1 MKKTLILLFLIVGF
15 SFADVVAQRYGDGK
29 IHRALPSWIDMSDAQ
44 VVPFSVNGTVLG
56 LPEAHRF
63 TYMSRTYSNLA
74 IFADGRIS
82 FGNSTNGLD
91 KDIEPY
97 FLPVSA
103 SVNLGNSFKW
113 KSFVDAN
120 SNYLTVVEMGPF
132 LHRGKS
138 YSVQSSFFTDGEIRV
153 QLWQNDVAHAKPE
166 MLDWMR
172 PVLYNGTVKTR
183 PEKKQMPR
191 MDIYGADGLR
201 PGWLAKSFSGYAVQI
216 SEPDGAGKGLL
227 VNMGASSDAGGILA
241 CDSSR
246 EHPVVGGI
254 RNIEVHMLNPIDVDD
269 SLCIWYF
276 DDFQGTVYAHYPSM
290 KKNQMVGVFAPDG
303 YAHQRG
309 GLFYTSPYVTRP
321 APGFKF
327 QLAYPQNQNMTFRI
341 GRIVYNLKQLPSI
354 RFLPPKPYRLTFSAT
369 GSGRVSMNSPSGTS
383 PFSLYEGEKASAS
396 IIGKAGSSIERITV
410 NGKNVVLDGEIVSK
424 KPPVNPSFNA
434 MRAANEYVKLFR
446 VYGDRPYSKID
457 FDITAMHENV
467 DVVVEFAPCEAR
479 TLDVV
484 PETVKTDSYLDPIG
498 QANARKFTS
507 AIFKDAFGLTVQ
519 KQDSLAEGKYI
530 VSAIYS
536 DALGKTRYEPMS
548 FVRDTAAFGYMD
560 MACEACVTAAN
571 DYYDGTDSTDR
582 PDAEGNAFTEFE
594 PRYGNGS
601 GSFGRCAGIARRS
614 FEYRQEVSESY
625 GLPASAT
632 DGFLHLDYLNE
643 TSISDN
649 FRKRIKNPGG
659 KHLTVSRDAE
669 GRYTQSVTDEK
680 NRPVSTWTFDGQK
693 ELVVV
698 NEYDGYDR
706 LTRSYLRD
714 YPAFADTMGYDA
726 MGRLLSKKSNDRGL
740 VEYAYDS
747 LGNLRFTR
755 NARQKALG
763 NNYFMANVYD
773 GEGKIVA
780 IGEVRGGHDFAAP
793 NTAIASA
800 AFTPLVRTV
809 YGKPTSDTLTLYG
822 VNPNGSLLGNIL
834 SRMDG
839 IRDYDVGAVIA
850 YNNGGS
856 PVSIKMNSYDRLGRK
871 SKQWVVY
878 LFDDVP
884 VVQLSYSYNV
894 SGELVSS
901 SYSEWNGNGWTQK
914 STRTRTY
921 DGRGRLVEIRE
932 GGATLAAYEYSANGN
947 VTEKRY
953 YDAGTEVFAKTV
965 RRDVYGRP
973 VVLDYR
979 NGSTELYSENISYEN
994 PLSARQSAVARVWND
1009 AGTAGRVVEN
1019 ATYTYDYLG
1028 RLTKMSGTRKADYR
1042 YDRFGRLTR
1051 KAEGNQIIGYDY
1063 ADQGYYR
1070 PSGMVIAG
1078 RSYTPYEYYSYDA
1091 SGNVWLDRYA
1101 HAAYELDSRALP
1113 ERVRLYSE
1121 VPAGMTQD
1129 NLDDYVASE
1138 SGRLQMA
1145 YDENGQRVY
1154 FGFNDGNSGYGEAAL
1169 RGVGTYRKDGSDSAY
1184 SLERQDLVAGGYRKD
1199 GSACFPVTDV
1209 QGNIR
1214 GYANASGVQSAYAY
1228 YPYGTLIDLAHSN
1241 AEDSRRWQSKEF
1253 DSDLNKYYFGARFY
1267 DPLFGLWLTPDPAGQ
1282 FANPYTYGGDPL
1294 NYIDP
1299 NGESVTAAIAIGA
1312 AVGAAIGASV
1322 SAVNCSGANEV
1333 GCGRAIAQGTLK
1345 GAAVGA
1351 ISGAI
1356 SGGVSAVASSISGTA
1371 SAAAEGGAVIASA
1384 GAETA
1389 NAASYS
1395 YAIFNNMFW
1404 STVESSLQYAATGW
1418 MNDGGYSWSGFGGAA
1433 LGGFLGG
1440 AIPGYQP
1447 VFGEGMVKN
1456 IAFETVYS
1464 GARSSAIG
1472 YVGSGLTNIYESG
1485 NWDNARAIRAAGVG
1499 ALSGASSALLKIG
1512 LMGYAIPKSA
1522 QQRKIEAGFAKEH
1535 NLVIGPYGSV
1545 RRGGGAWGWFQKNV
1559 LKSPGITLGRNLLV
1573 MGGENVSIHEGIHYI
1588 QQVRDGTLQFY
1599 WKTASDYITIGVDE
1613 TYGTE
1618 GTYEY
1623 EAEKYERT
1631 SY

>member
-1 MKKTLILLFLIVGF
+1 MKKTLILLFLIAGF
-15 SFADVVAQRYGDGK
+15 SFADVIAQRYSDGK
-29 IHRALPSWIDMSDAQ
+29 IHRALPGWIDMSDAE
-44 VVPFSVNGTVLG
+44 VALFSVDGTVLS
-56 LPEAHRF
+56 LPEANRF
-63 TYMSRTYSNLA
+63 AYMSKAYPNLTVYS
-74 IFADGRIS
+74 DGRIS

-113 KSFVDAN
+113 KSVVDAN

-132 LHRGKS
+132 RYRGKS
-138 YSVQSSFFTDGEIRV
+138 YSVQSSFFSDGEIQV
-153 QLWQNDVAHAKPE
+153 QLWQNDAANAKPE
-166 MLDWMR
+166 LLDWMR
-172 PVLYNGTVKTR
+172 PVLYNGTVKIR
-183 PEKKQMPR
+183 PEKKQVTR
-191 MDIYGADGLR
+191 MDVYGPNGLR
-201 PGWLAKSFSGYAVQI
+201 PGWVAKSFNGGGVSI
-216 SEPDGAGKGLL
+216 SEPHGVGAGLL
-227 VNMGASSDAGGILA
+227 VDMGTFSQAGGILA
-241 CDSSR
+241 YDYSR

-254 RNIEVHMLNPIDVDD
+254 RNIEVHMLNPIDVGD

-276 DDFQGTVYAHYPSM
+276 DDFQGTADAHYPSM
-290 KKNQMVGVFAPDG
+290 KKNQMMGVFSPNG
-303 YAHQRG
+303 YTYQWG
-309 GLFYTSPYVTRP
+309 GPFYTSPYVTRP

-354 RFLPPKPYRLTFSAT
+354 QFLPPKPYRLTFSIT
-369 GSGRVSMNSPSGTS
+369 GSGRVSMNSPSGSS
-383 PFSLYEGEKASAS
+383 PFSLYEGEKVSAS
-396 IIGKAGSSIERITV
+396 IISKAGSSIERITV
-410 NGKNVVLDGEIVSK
+410 NGKVVVLNGEIISK
-424 KPPVNPSFNA
+424 KPPTNPSFNA
-434 MRAANEYVKLFR
+434 MKAANEYVKLFK
-446 VYGDRPYSKID
+446 VYGNRPYSKID

-467 DVVVEFAPCEAR
+467 NVVVEFAPCEAR
-479 TLDVV
+479 TLEVV
-484 PETVKTDSYLDPIG
+484 PEMVKTDSYLDPIG

-507 AIFKDAFGLTVQ
+507 AVFKDAFGSNVQ
-519 KQDSLAEGKYI
+519 IQDSLADGKYT
-530 VSAIYS
+530 VSAIYD
-536 DALGKTRYEPMS
+536 DALGKTRYGPMS
-548 FVRDTAAFGYMD
+548 FVRDTTAFGYMD
-560 MACEACVTAAN
+560 MACEACVTVAN
-571 DYYDGTDSTDR
+571 GYYDGTDSTDR
-582 PDAEGNAFTEFE
+582 SNAEGNAFTEFE
-594 PRYGNGS
+594 PRYGNGA
-601 GSFGRCAGIARRS
+601 GSFGRSAGIARRS

-714 YPAFADTMGYDA
+714 YPAFADTMDYDA

-773 GEGKIVA
+773 GEGRVVA
-780 IGEVRGGHDFAAP
+780 IGEVHGGYDFAAP

-800 AFTPLVRTV
+800 ALTPIVRTV

-822 VNPNGSLLGNIL
+822 VNLNSSLLGSIL
-834 SRMDG
+834 SQMDG
-839 IRDYDVGAVIA
+839 IRDYDVGAIIA

-901 SYSEWNGNGWTQK
+901 SYSEWNGSGWTQK

-921 DGRGRLVEIRE
+921 DGRGRLVETRE
-932 GGATLAAYEYSANGN
+932 GNSILASYTYSANGN
-947 VTEKRY
+947 VVSKHY
-953 YDAGTEVFAKTV
+953 YDAGTEVFTKTV

-1019 ATYTYDYLG
+1019 AGYTYDYLG
-1028 RLTKMSGTRKADYR
+1028 RLTEMSGTRNASYR
-1042 YDRFGRLTR
+1042 YDELGRLTAKR
-1051 KAEGNQIIGYDY
+1051 EGSQAVGYY
-1063 ADQGYYR
+1063 YGSQNHQGYYR
-1070 PSGMVIAG
+1070 PHGMTISG
-1078 RSYTPYEYYSYDA
+1078 RSYTPFEYYSYDA
-1091 SGNVWLDRYA
+1091 SGNAWLDRYA
-1101 HAAYELDSRALP
+1101 RAAYELDSRALP
-1113 ERVRLYSE
+1113 EKVRLYPE
-1121 VPAGMTQD
+1121 VPAGITQD
-1129 NLDDYVASE
+1129 NLEDFESSE
-1138 SGRLQMA
+1138 LGRIYMA
-1145 YDENGQRVY
+1145 YDENGRRVY

-1184 SLERQDLVAGGYRKD
+1184 SLERQDLVAGGYRAD
-1199 GSACFPVTDV
+1199 GRACFPVTDV
-1209 QGNIR
+1209 QGNVR
-1214 GYANASGVQSAYAY
+1214 GYADTSGVQSAYAY
-1228 YPYGTLIDLAHSN
+1228 YPYGTLIDLARDN
-1241 AEDSRRWQSKEF
+1241 ADGSRRWQSKEF

-1299 NGESVTAAIAIGA
+1299 NGESVTAAVAIGA

-1333 GCGRAIAQGTLK
+1333 GCGRAVAQGAAIGGIAGVAS
-1345 GAAVGA
+1345 GAAG
-1351 ISGAI
+1351 
-1356 SGGVSAVASSISGTA
+1356 
-1371 SAAAEGGAVIASA
+1371 AAASGISATVIGEVGLATNSGLLAASA
-1384 GAETA
+1384 GAAVEGA
-1389 NAASYS
+1389 FAGAASGAASYTAMAALGNTDGWNWGDFFAS
-1395 YAIFNNMFW
+1395 TFGGLASGAFMGGLRGAFNYGLSNSFQQQTYQ
-1404 STVESSLQYAATGW
+1404 TVEDYAYENGRHIDAMTFDNAMGLRQRAIDYYAYRVRGYTSLQFEYSDVNAGIRGFAGYVGDEGLVENPFDPITIYSDAFKAP
-1418 MNDGGYSWSGFGGAA
+1418 NDGGWNFDDITGMMQTVDHEARHRFMNGSYFQAMK
-1433 LGGFLGG
+1433 
-1440 AIPGYQP
+1440 YDP
-1447 VFGEGMVKN
+1447 VFSN
-1456 IAFETVYS
+1456 YS
-1464 GARSSAIG
+1464 
-1472 YVGSGLTNIYESG
+1472 
-1485 NWDNARAIRAAGVG
+1485 
-1499 ALSGASSALLKIG
+1499 
-1512 LMGYAIPKSA
+1512 M
-1522 QQRKIEAGFAKEH
+1522 
-1535 NLVIGPYGSV
+1535 
-1545 RRGGGAWGWFQKNV
+1545 
-1559 LKSPGITLGRNLLV
+1559 
-1573 MGGENVSIHEGIHYI
+1573 
-1588 QQVRDGTLQFY
+1588 
-1599 WKTASDYITIGVDE
+1599 TASNIRVC
-1613 TYGTE
+1613 
-1618 GTYEY
+1618 
-1623 EAEKYERT
+1623 
-1631 SY
+1631 

>member
-15 SFADVVAQRYGDGK
+15 SFADVVAQRYSDGK

-166 MLDWMR
+166 MLNWMR

-183 PEKKQMPR
+183 PEKKQTPR

-276 DDFQGTVYAHYPSM
+276 DDFQGTVYARYPSM
-290 KKNQMVGVFAPDG
+290 KKNQRVGVFAPDG
-303 YAHQRG
+303 YAHQWG

-354 RFLPPKPYRLTFSAT
+354 RFLPPKPYRLTFSTT

-457 FDITAMHENV
+457 FDIAAMHENV

-507 AIFKDAFGLTVQ
+507 AIFKDAFGSNVQ
-519 KQDSLAEGKYI
+519 IQDSLAEGKYI

-601 GSFGRCAGIARRS
+601 GSFGRSAGIARRS

-809 YGKPTSDTLTLYG
+809 YGKPTSDSLSLYG

-901 SYSEWNGNGWTQK
+901 SYSEWNGSGWTQK

-921 DGRGRLVEIRE
+921 DGRGRLVETRE
-932 GGATLAAYEYSANGN
+932 GNSMLASYTYSANGN
-947 VTEKRY
+947 VVSKHY
-953 YDAGTEVFAKTV
+953 YDAGTEVFTKTV

-1019 ATYTYDYLG
+1019 AGYTYDYLG
-1028 RLTKMSGTRKADYR
+1028 RLTEMSGTRNASYR
-1042 YDRFGRLTR
+1042 YDELGRLTAKR
-1051 KAEGNQIIGYDY
+1051 EGSQAVGYY
-1063 ADQGYYR
+1063 YGSQNHQGYYR
-1070 PSGMVIAG
+1070 PHGMTISG
-1078 RSYTPYEYYSYDA
+1078 RSYTPFEYYSYDA

-1101 HAAYELDSRALP
+1101 RAAYELDSRALP
-1113 ERVRLYSE
+1113 EKVRLYPE
-1121 VPAGMTQD
+1121 VPAGITQD
-1129 NLDDYVASE
+1129 NLEDCESSE
-1138 SGRLQMA
+1138 SAQIRMA
-1145 YDENGQRVY
+1145 YDENGRRVY
-1154 FGFNDGNSGYGEAAL
+1154 FSYIDGSSGYGEANL
-1169 RGVGTYRKDGSDSAY
+1169 GGVGTYRKDGSDSAY
-1184 SLERQDLVAGGYRKD
+1184 SLVRLDLVAGGYRKD
-1199 GSACFPVTDV
+1199 GAAYFPVTDV

-1214 GYANASGVQSAYAY
+1214 GYANTSGVQSAYAY

-1241 AEDSRRWQSKEF
+1241 AEDSRRWQAKEF

-1267 DPLFGLWLTPDPAGQ
+1267 DPLFGLWLAPDPAGQ

-1299 NGESVTAAIAIGA
+1299 NGESVTAAVAIGA
-1312 AVGAAIGASV
+1312 AVGAAIGGTV

-1333 GCGRAIAQGTLK
+1333 GCGRAVAQGAAIGGIA
-1345 GAAVGA
+1345 GAA
-1351 ISGAI
+1351 SGAA
-1356 SGGVSAVASSISGTA
+1356 G
-1371 SAAAEGGAVIASA
+1371 AAASGISATVIGEVGLATNSGLLAASA
-1384 GAETA
+1384 GAAVEGA
-1389 NAASYS
+1389 FAGAASGAVS
-1395 YAIFNNMFW
+1395 YTAMAFIGETDRWSWKDFW
-1404 STVESSLQYAATGW
+1404 GAT
-1418 MNDGGYSWSGFGGAA
+1418 FGG
-1433 LGGFLGG
+1433 LGSGLLIGG
-1440 AIPGYQP
+1440 AIGATNYGLSDAYRLQTYQTIEDYAYEN
-1447 VFGEGMVKN
+1447 GRHIE
-1456 IAFETVYS
+1456 
-1464 GARSSAIG
+1464 AIDF
-1472 YVGSGLTNIYESG
+1472 
-1485 NWDNARAIRAAGVG
+1485 DNAVMQRQQAIDYYAHRVRGYTVDFEYDAIANGSIRGEYDNGKIAIYDKAFSV
-1499 ALSGASSALLKIG
+1499 SADGKYDGTSMMATIDH
-1512 LMGYAIPKSA
+1512 
-1522 QQRKIEAGFAKEH
+1522 EH
-1535 NLVIGPYGSV
+1535 NHLTDNSKWIVQAKKHGFTDFTQRQINGIMFRGNGRAFVEASNYYKGISQGKIYGYSPSV
-1545 RRGGGAWGWFQKNV
+1545 VDYLQTNYNQNITWRSRCIIEGAW
-1559 LKSPGITLGRNLLV
+1559 
-1573 MGGENVSIHEGIHYI
+1573 
-1588 QQVRDGTLQFY
+1588 
-1599 WKTASDYITIGVDE
+1599 
-1613 TYGTE
+1613 
-1618 GTYEY
+1618 
-1623 EAEKYERT
+1623 
-1631 SY
+1631 